1 MKQRINFLPQIKL
14 WNSAIFQANR
24 INTWH
29 DLSTGDLGTITYD
42 DELNTFAVVLNGEKN
57 PEWKYLLTSDSSN
70 TDAVTSLKLS
80 NGVDYTELNPG
91 PGGVIDLYTGSLYD
105 CSTNRLATM
114 ADVQGAVAGAS
125 LLGVKMDSSI
135 LDIDSSF
142 VMMYSDPGSSYFDM
156 GGPSADKF
164 NPLATVG
171 TVNAAVQLVRA
182 DVSNAIASLGDLFTL
197 EAVYDTSFIAD
208 HRLSDFASLL
218 DYLDTADPT
227 WPTGYVKGSV
237 LIYGNEEWVLID
249 QENPAASGSWEL
261 LGSLAAPDQ
270 YVTSFGNQT
279 GAIILSN
286 SFFMA
291 GKQLNLE
298 AASSTSLGGVMTGH
312 STGLEG
318 SSYIFDL
325 KVGGKA
331 VSDASRGYVSIPVV
345 TGASTDASYG
355 IVPNSLLQGNTKVYT
370 AAINPTTCNASDVSD
385 PSYSEIHTVRIT
397 HNLGTSDVIVSV
409 YKVIGTTARA
419 GRQLVYVDEIIS
431 SNNQIDI
438 FFGSPEAF
446 IGCQEKDG
454 NDHYLGY
461 VVVIAGSTNAT
472 QIPDASIDPT
482 ISKTE

>member
-1 MKQRINFLPQIKL
+1 MKQRINFLPQVKL

-42 DELNTFAVVLNGEKN
+42 DELNKFAVVLEGKSA
-57 PEWKYLLTSDSSN
+57 PEWKYLLTSDSS
-70 TDAVTSLKLS
+70 DASALTSLRLS
-80 NGVDYTELNPG
+80 NGVTYTELNPG
-91 PGGVIDLYTGSLYD
+91 PDGVIDLYTGSLYD
-105 CSTNRLATM
+105 YNTNRLATM

-135 LDIDSSF
+135 MDIDSSY
-142 VMMYSDPGSSYFDM
+142 VMIYSDPSSRYVDT

-171 TVNAAVQLVRA
+171 TVDAAVQLVMS
-182 DVSNAIASLGDLFTL
+182 DVSNAIASLGNLFEL
-197 EAVYDTSFIAD
+197 EAVYDASYISDCSLT
-208 HRLSDFASLL
+208 DFASLL
-218 DYLDTADPT
+218 DHLDDNPDWAS
-227 WPTGYVKGSV
+227 GYGKGSV
-237 LIYGNEEWVLID
+237 LIFGNEEWVLLD
-249 QENPAASGSWEL
+249 SSNPAASGSWEL

-270 YVTSFGNQT
+270 YVTSFGGQT
-279 GAIILSN
+279 GAITLSN
-286 SFFMA
+286 SFFMND
-291 GKQLNLE
+291 KQLNLE
-298 AASSTSLGGVMTGH
+298 TASDTSLGGVMTGH
-312 STGLEG
+312 STGLED

-355 IVPNSLLQGNTKVYT
+355 IVPNSLLQGNTQVYT
-370 AAINPTTCNASDVSD
+370 ATINPTTCNVGTQYSD
-385 PSYSEIHTVRIT
+385 IHTVHIT

-409 YKVIGTTARA
+409 YKVKTGTAERS

-431 SNNQIDI
+431 SANQIDI

-454 NDHYLGY
+454 SDNYLGY

-472 QIPDASIDPT
+472 EIPDASIDPT
-482 ISKTE
+482 ISET

>member
-1 MKQRINFLPQIKL
+1 MKQRINFLPQVKL

-42 DELNTFAVVLNGEKN
+42 DELNTFAVVLNGENN

-70 TDAVTSLKLS
+70 TDAVTSLRLS
-80 NGVDYTELNPG
+80 NGVAYTELNPG
-91 PGGVIDLYTGSLYD
+91 SDGVIDLYTGSLYD
-105 CSTNRLATM
+105 YNTNRLATM
-114 ADVQGAVAGAS
+114 ADIQGAVAGAS

-135 LDIDSSF
+135 LDIDSSY
-142 VMMYSDPGSSYFDM
+142 VMMYSDPDSSYFDM

-171 TVNAAVQLVRA
+171 TVNAAVQLVMS

-197 EAVYDTSFIAD
+197 EAVYDTSFITDPD
-208 HRLSDFASLL
+208 HPLPNFASLL
-218 DYLDTADPT
+218 DYLDENQPGWAS
-227 WPTGYVKGSV
+227 GYDKGSV
-237 LIYGNEEWVLID
+237 LIFGNEEWVLLD
-249 QENPAASGSWEL
+249 PTSPGASGSWEM
-261 LGSLAAPDQ
+261 LGSLATPDA
-270 YVTSFGNQT
+270 YVTLFGGQT
-279 GAIILSN
+279 GAITISD
-286 SFFMA
+286 SFFMND
-291 GKQLNLE
+291 KQLNLE
-298 AASSTSLGGVMTGH
+298 TASDTSLGGVMTGH
-312 STGLEG
+312 STGLEN
-318 SSYIFDL
+318 SNYIFDL

-355 IVPNSLLQGNTKVYT
+355 IVPNSLLQGNTQVYT
-370 AAINPTTCNASDVSD
+370 AAINPTTCDVSD
-385 PSYSEIHTVRIT
+385 ASYSEIHTVHIT

-409 YKVIGTTARA
+409 YKVKINMAERA

-431 SNNQIDI
+431 SANQIDI

-454 NDHYLGY
+454 NDNYLGY

-472 QIPDASIDPT
+472 EIPDASIVLT
-482 ISKTE
+482 INEY